1 VAALLVHKDDN
12 IDNKQDDDFQ
22 NQDWLSQS
30 IKANVTEWKSMLKQA
45 TTQEGQ
51 NWAGQD
57 YPEVQQD
64 FKPKAALLMQREAQ
78 V

>member
-1 VAALLVHKDDN
+1 
-12 IDNKQDDDFQ
+12 
-22 NQDWLSQS
+22 
-30 IKANVTEWKSMLKQA
+30 MLKQA

-57 YPEVQQD
+57 HPEVQQD